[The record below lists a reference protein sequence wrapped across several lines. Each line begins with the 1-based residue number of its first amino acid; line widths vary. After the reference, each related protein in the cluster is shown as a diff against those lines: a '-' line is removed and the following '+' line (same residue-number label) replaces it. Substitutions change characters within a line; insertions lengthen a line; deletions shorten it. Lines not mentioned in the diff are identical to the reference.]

1 MKTCFRHVKSADQG
15 ILILREFILDL
26 IDQSTQTGMYFAR
39 FIRSSIRQRSRPGR
53 KKLTFSYL
61 FVACFNIFLVLF
73 SVSLFREEPVEW
85 FISMFFPSIFFCLLQ
100 AFLVE
105 IWSKAA
111 VYFFIPNAVYDVF
124 LDLRRKVQGH
134 MRHFLDESNR
144 ERIEIPEFSAAK
156 FLFASFKISK
166 FTALSAE
173 KAMVL
178 AYGDPKPPVAERAVE
193 LGCMERL
200 MIFLLSGYGHREQTL
215 VCSSIFTTVC
225 YVLLAIPTVAISD
238 SSWYAISPWL
248 VLVLAFFLTAI
259 VLFSLQRK
267 RNAQIY
273 DWASTGSEGVEEE
286 LPDWVIEATSTP
298 QPTPYFRLPYIFTNP
313 PTKVTHD
320 WTTDSNCEICTA
332 LGRVILGNGQKRIYL
347 ACGHNVCRSCILN
360 GNHQE
365 CPYCRGERKRKIIL
379 DSARSFVLRTV
390 ASATKEVVDRKRT
403 DIQAYLEKLDEM
415 AFVRAIEAAKAI
427 SARERI
433 KEGRPLIEF
442 SDTTINSEVN
452 GGGGIKNPKRRG
464 GIAVTPVDVK
474 RGIQIRKTRSEL
486 SINEDKERSEL
497 HASKSLNVMK
507 SKGLENEIE
516 WKKRERREKSEE
528 DDKLEGQD
536 EELIASEVDSSSLLD
551 DYDENLKVYSDEDY
565 SIGSGSP
572 VVYSDASA
580 SYDTEESISSSQVSE
595 LSESGSTSDT
605 VSRSPSFKSDLH
617 HKSSSSFSIEPAV
630 EDDDSVNSFVDGSG
644 DSYES
649 DMTGQLS
656 VIPED
661 EIYDDSLDGR
671 DSSGGD
677 SDYDSLD
684 LDALSAD
691 SSEVELDDDDD
702 DEYDD
707 NDDEGD
713 EDEDFSEAS
722 ISD

>member
-1 MKTCFRHVKSADQG
+1 MG
-15 ILILREFILDL
+15 
-26 IDQSTQTGMYFAR
+26 
-39 FIRSSIRQRSRPGR
+39 
-53 KKLTFSYL
+53 
-61 FVACFNIFLVLF
+61 
-73 SVSLFREEPVEW
+73 
-85 FISMFFPSIFFCLLQ
+85 
-100 AFLVE
+100 
-105 IWSKAA
+105 
-111 VYFFIPNAVYDVF
+111 
-124 LDLRRKVQGH
+124 
-134 MRHFLDESNR
+134 
-144 ERIEIPEFSAAK
+144 
-156 FLFASFKISK
+156 
-166 FTALSAE
+166 
-173 KAMVL
+173 
-178 AYGDPKPPVAERAVE
+178 
-193 LGCMERL
+193 
-200 MIFLLSGYGHREQTL
+200 
-215 VCSSIFTTVC
+215 
-225 YVLLAIPTVAISD
+225 
-238 SSWYAISPWL
+238 
-248 VLVLAFFLTAI
+248 
-259 VLFSLQRK
+259 
-267 RNAQIY
+267 
-273 DWASTGSEGVEEE
+273 
-286 LPDWVIEATSTP
+286 
-298 QPTPYFRLPYIFTNP
+298 
-313 PTKVTHD
+313 
-320 WTTDSNCEICTA
+320 
-332 LGRVILGNGQKRIYL
+332 
-347 ACGHNVCRSCILN
+347 
-360 GNHQE
+360 
-365 CPYCRGERKRKIIL
+365 
-379 DSARSFVLRTV
+379 
-390 ASATKEVVDRKRT
+390 
-403 DIQAYLEKLDEM
+403 

-707 NDDEGD
+707 SDDEGD